1 MLTPQTWHRRFSQ
14 QARWTEEIRRFVI
27 QQAHLSQAHRVLE
40 TGCGTGAVLSSMQH
54 LLPAARFY
62 GIDLRLDYL
71 LAAQEFAPESQFAGA
86 DAASLPVGNAC
97 FDAVICHYFL
107 LWVKDPPGILA
118 EMKRVTRPG
127 GTVIA
132 LAEPDYGGR
141 IDYPMPL
148 AELGR
153 LQGQSL
159 QMQGADPFMG
169 RKLSALFHQAGFTD
183 VHTGLLGGQ
192 WNEAPAFEAWES
204 EWAVLQTDLEHTI
217 SRERLDALRSL
228 DAAAWQK
235 GERILFVPTFYA
247 WGKV

>member
-1 MLTPQTWHRRFSQ
+1 MLTPQAWHKRFSQ
-14 QARWTEEIRRFVI
+14 QARWTEEIRRYIV
-27 QQAHLSQAHRVLE
+27 QQTHLTQAHRILE
-40 TGCGTGAVLSSMQH
+40 SGCGTGAVLCAMQH

-71 LAAQEFAPESQFAGA
+71 QTAQECAPESYLAAA
-86 DAASLPVGNAC
+86 DAAFLPAGNGF
-97 FDAVICHYFL
+97 FDAVLCHYFL
-107 LWVKDPPGILA
+107 LWVKDPAGILA

-127 GTVIA
+127 GVVIA

-141 IDYPMPL
+141 IDYPLPL

-159 QMQGADPFMG
+159 QMQGADPYMG
-169 RKLSALFHQAGFTD
+169 RKLNALFHQAGFTD
-183 VHTGLLGGQ
+183 AHTGLLGGQ
-192 WNEAPAFEAWES
+192 WNEAPAFQAWES
-204 EWAVLQTDLEHTI
+204 EWAVLQTDLEHI
-217 SRERLDALRSL
+217 LPRERLEALRSL

-247 WGKV
+247 WGRV

>member
-1 MLTPQTWHRRFSQ
+1 MNTPQAWHRRFSQ
-14 QARWTEEIRRFVI
+14 QARWTEEIRRFVV
-27 QQAHLSQAHRVLE
+27 QQTHLDRAQRILE
-40 TGCGTGAVLSSMQH
+40 TGCGTGAVLGSMQR
-54 LLPAARFY
+54 LLPAVRFF
-62 GIDLRLDYL
+62 GVDLRLDYL
-71 LAAQEFAPESQFAGA
+71 RQARSSAPESRLAAA
-86 DAASLPVGNAC
+86 DAAALPAVNGS
-97 FDAVICHYFL
+97 FDAAICHYFL
-107 LWVKDPPGILA
+107 LWVKDAPAILA

-127 GTVIA
+127 GAVIA

-141 IDYPMPL
+141 IDYPLPL

-153 LQGQSL
+153 LQGQAL
-159 QMQGADPFMG
+159 QAQGADPNLG

-204 EWAVLQTDLEHTI
+204 EWAVLQADLEHVV